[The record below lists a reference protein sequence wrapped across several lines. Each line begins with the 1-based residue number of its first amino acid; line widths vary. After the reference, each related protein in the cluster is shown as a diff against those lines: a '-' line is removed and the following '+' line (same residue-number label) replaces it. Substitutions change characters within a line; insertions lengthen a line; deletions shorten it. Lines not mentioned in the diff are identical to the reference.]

1 MSSTGKSE
9 YRERQEYRESYPG
22 GGFHLSAGMAQALPY
37 ILIGLILVISM
48 MMIGGW
54 MFFRWWITDAWK
66 AQWLGVLAVNTAIV
80 CLIIY
85 AVWWNIK
92 VRYDRHE
99 IWKRRQIA
107 EIGVLE
113 VQPRV
118 IESQAD
124 KGFNTEIV
132 ESDGATVR
140 TINPLSI
147 AAASKETNNYY
158 GYDGDEDDKGLPQI
172 EAPKMVTLSELLAD
186 GSIQPREET
195 SLIGFERADGSRLR
209 GKLFAKTGN
218 MFNSLFVVGDPDFGK
233 STMGTY
239 LGVLTVI
246 QGGKII
252 VIDPQAELEHSLTDR
267 LGPLAKPPFCI
278 SHAGTPEEA
287 KGAIKVARQE
297 LSQPGDYPV
306 LLLIDEFSE
315 LQSGFGEWAD
325 IGSEVVAVAES
336 FARTG
341 RKLKRRT
348 VVFGQI
354 STAKRTGG
362 TEFRNVCSTVAFH
375 LKVQSAQNVLD
386 EFDKLIA
393 PTLAQGEIVLVPA
406 LQQSHTLRLPYPDKD
421 GLTRVAE
428 MMNGTST
435 GTYGT
440 LEMERD
446 EDDFWSPQ
454 SQTTIVI
461 ETDEMPV
468 AVHDTGPLQN
478 GTDEPVEPL
487 GMGPIGSPDDLMMND
502 LQIRQF
508 EILYKALGNIKECLR
523 RIDGC
528 NNRHHR
534 HASSIVKQK
543 NLRRL

>member
-1 MSSTGKSE
+1 MQHRQEAKVE
-9 YRERQEYRESYPG
+9 YRHRDEYRESFFLRQGLMNASGDAIIAICVLIAVLVAIAWLFWNWLITVAFANQPVLTIIG
-22 GGFHLSAGMAQALPY
+22 ALIALSP
-37 ILIGLILVISM
+37 I
-48 MMIGGW
+48 
-54 MFFRWWITDAWK
+54 AWK
-66 AQWLGVLAVNTAIV
+66 AKVAIDKHNLHV
-80 CLIIY
+80 
-85 AVWWNIK
+85 
-92 VRYDRHE
+92 
-99 IWKRRQIA
+99 KRELA
-107 EIGVLE
+107 EIGALNTSANIM
-113 VQPRV
+113 QLN
-118 IESQAD
+118 AH
-124 KGFNTEIV
+124 KYGFNAEYVNGSLALRSTDPSTGSTHNHYEV
-132 ESDGATVR
+132 EEE
-140 TINPLSI
+140 N
-147 AAASKETNNYY
+147 E
-158 GYDGDEDDKGLPQI
+158 GDEPLQI
-172 EAPKMVTLSELLAD
+172 EGPKMVTLSELLAD

-239 LGVLTVI
+239 LGVLTVM

-287 KGAIKVARQE
+287 KGAIQIARQE

-325 IGSEVVAVAES
+325 IGPEVVAVAES

-428 MMNGTST
+428 MMSREITREAITKPVEPFHSVSE
-435 GTYGT
+435 
-440 LEMERD
+440 LSP
-446 EDDFWSPQ
+446 DDQ
-454 SQTTIVI
+454 DTEEI
-461 ETDEMPV
+461 TD
-468 AVHDTGPLQN
+468 DT
-478 GTDEPVEPL
+478 EPL
-487 GMGPIGSPDDLMMND
+487 GMLESAVNEAVKPCESIPQFSPDEERQIIDIARVQVILDGKVTRAKIPAAMNPP
-502 LQIRQF
+502 R
-508 EILYKALGNIKECLR
+508 
-523 RIDGC
+523 
-528 NNRHHR
+528 NNKFYPV
-534 HASSIVKQK
+534 VKYICD
-543 NLRRL
+543 REGF